1 MKKTLLLTVTLAA
14 TSSLIGV
21 CIGVAL
27 AQQKRVT
34 LADFSATRADVTQ
47 LEWIL
52 LKAELAEMR
61 DTTPVTDIG
70 WPAYAYHRSSN
81 KLLVNVYVDP
91 DWWAKTD
98 ASTVKDKLQ
107 GSGNSICGKP
117 FLEEPSLGYLVE
129 KDKGNTNCEAS
140 FYTLSKGARWVDV
153 ATYYFDRSELV
164 LR

>member
-1 MKKTLLLTVTLAA
+1 MKRTLLLRVTLAA

-21 CIGVAL
+21 FIGVAL
-27 AQQKRVT
+27 AQQKKVT
-34 LADFSATRADVTQ
+34 LVDLYATKADQTQ
-47 LEWIL
+47 LDWIL

-61 DTTPVTDIG
+61 DTTHVTDIG

-81 KLLVNVYVDP
+81 KLFVNVYVDP

-98 ASTVKDKLQ
+98 ASTLRDKLQ
-107 GSGNSICGKP
+107 GSGISSCLKP
-117 FLEEPSLGYLVE
+117 FLEEPTLSYLVE
-129 KDKGNTNCEAS
+129 KDKRNTNCQTN
-140 FYTLSKGARWVDV
+140 FYTLSKGARWLDV